1 MNLSVFFIA
10 ILILRLESL
19 LALFEGQWL
28 KHLAFNL
35 KDHIEKGKIWV
46 LFATEGPYVYKL
58 YKFLGWVSKTFIQ

>member
-10 ILILRLESL
+10 ILIVRLESL

-28 KHLAFNL
+28 KYLAFNL

-46 LFATEGPYVYKL
+46 LFATEGPNVYEL
-58 YKFLGWVSKTFIQ
+58 YKMFGWISKSFIQ